1 MTTLP
6 DVAVGAIVAA
16 LIAGLVSLLGLII
29 SKEQKTSEFR
39 QAWIDALRS
48 ELSAVIAHANAI
60 HGAGAA
66 RLETPAEL
74 WKVVRVDFVGINEA
88 TAKIRLRLNPK
99 EPQATTVL
107 ATIEALEQLLAP
119 GQSMDYA
126 QINAI
131 EKRLVKEAQV
141 LLKEEWR
148 RVQAGESTYRIARFT
163 ALAISA
169 ASVVALTAFSFSRI
183 TGA

>member
-1 MTTLP
+1 MPTLP
-6 DVAVGAIVAA
+6 DIAVGAVVAA
-16 LIAGLVSLLGLII
+16 LIAGLVSLLGLIV

-66 RLETPAEL
+66 CLEAPAEL

-99 EPQATTVL
+99 ESQANAIL
-107 ATIEALEQLLAP
+107 STIEELEQLLAP
-119 GQSMDYA
+119 GRPMDYS
-126 QINAI
+126 QINTI
-131 EKRLVKEAQV
+131 EKQLVSEAHI

-148 RVQAGESTYRIARFT
+148 RVQAGEPTYRIARFS

-169 ASVVALTAFSFSRI
+169 ACVVALIAFSFFRI